1 MKTIKIIITVGLI
14 LALIFM
20 IDNIESL
27 SYSFKDIVNNFIIII
42 GGIYMMWNQ
51 ELDLLISKNENK
63 HHEQR

>member
-42 GGIYMMWNQ
+42 GGIYIMWNQ

>member
-1 MKTIKIIITVGLI
+1 MKAIKIIITVGLI

-42 GGIYMMWNQ
+42 GGIYIMWNQ

>member
-1 MKTIKIIITVGLI
+1 MKAIKIIITVGLI

-27 SYSFKDIVNNFIIII
+27 SYSFKDIVNNFIIIV
-42 GGIYMMWNQ
+42 GGIYMIWNQ